1 MHKTDR
7 GLQVGIIIIR
17 ISTRIR
23 VVQRGSRRGGINGF
37 AVVIVVGIFAVVRF
51 GSSWRI
57 MMIMFLMFSFGRYCF

>member
-17 ISTRIR
+17 ITRIR
-23 VVQRGSRRGGINGF
+23 VVQRGGGINGI
-37 AVVIVVGIFAVVRF
+37 AVIVVGIFAVVRF

>member
-23 VVQRGSRRGGINGF
+23 VVQRGSRGF
-37 AVVIVVGIFAVVRF
+37 AAVVVVGKFAVVRF
-51 GSSWRI
+51 DSSWRI

>member
-23 VVQRGSRRGGINGF
+23 VVQRGGGINGF
-37 AVVIVVGIFAVVRF
+37 AVIVVGIFAVVRF

>member
-17 ISTRIR
+17 ITRIR
-23 VVQRGSRRGGINGF
+23 VVQRGGGINGF
-37 AVVIVVGIFAVVRF
+37 AVIVVGIFAVVRF

>member
-17 ISTRIR
+17 ITRIR
-23 VVQRGSRRGGINGF
+23 VVQRGSRGGGINGF
-37 AVVIVVGIFAVVRF
+37 AVVIVGIFAVVRF